1 MLTRSISSLVFK
13 QDVLLASL
21 TTFQVGKG
29 RADYYVQISESE
41 DLVKIVKL
49 ARELKIPFRVI
60 AGGSNLVFGDTDYH
74 GLLIQFLA
82 KTKSNKKAKISLRNS
97 GSKAS
102 LIVPASL
109 TLMSLI
115 QSSIEQGLAGLEAL
129 SGIPGTVGG
138 ALVGNAGAYGQAI
151 SDRLLRV
158 QILDLAKLP
167 HPHPSPKEKGSNFSP
182 SPLGRGEGW
191 GQKEIHWLSKSDCK
205 FAYRNSIFKTKL
217 AKDWLILSAKF
228 LLEPGNKIELQ
239 KKSREII
246 QTRLKRYP
254 KNLKCPGSFFKNV
267 LVRDVSKKSL
277 QKIEPEK
284 IRDGKINAGWLL
296 EKSGVLDMRIGGV
309 AVSDWHGNLIINDGG
324 GTGEDVKK
332 LADLLKNK
340 VYKKFGI
347 KLEEEV
353 RYLT

>member
-1 MLTRSISSLVFK
+1 MLTRSTSSLVFK
-13 QDVLLASL
+13 QDVSLSSL
-21 TTFQVGKG
+21 TTFQVGRGK
-29 RADYYVQISESE
+29 ADYYVQISKAEE
-41 DLVKIVKL
+41 LIKIVKL
-49 ARELKIPFRVI
+49 ARELEIPFRVI
-60 AGGSNLVFGDTDYH
+60 AGGSNLVFADTDYH

-82 KTKSNKKAKISLRNS
+82 RTKSNKKAKISLGKR
-97 GSKAS
+97 GAKMA

-151 SDRLLRV
+151 SD
-158 QILDLAKLP
+158 KLV
-167 HPHPSPKEKGSNFSP
+167 SVTVFD
-182 SPLGRGEGW
+182 
-191 GQKEIHWLSKSDCK
+191 SKKIRIISKKACQ

-217 AKDWLILSAKF
+217 AKDYLILSAEFK
-228 LLEPGNKIELQ
+228 LEKGSKKELQ

-267 LVRDVSKKSL
+267 LVSSVSKKSL
-277 QKIEPEK
+277 AKIDESK
-284 IRDGKINAGWLL
+284 IRDGKINTGWLL
-296 EKSGVLDMRIGGV
+296 EKSGALNLRSGAIH
-309 AVSDWHGNLIINDGG
+309 VSDWHGNLIINDGG
-324 GTGEDVKK
+324 GTSEDVKK
-332 LADLLKNK
+332 LANLLKNK

-353 RYLT
+353 RCLT